1 MAMSHEHGTTLQAVQ
16 QLMKKNQVNKQQ
28 ISIYAPL
35 KLLKNVIYNL
45 IRYEKINAALVVVEF
60 YNAMFTFVPL
70 R

>member
-35 KLLKNVIYNL
+35 KLLKNFIYNL

>member
-60 YNAMFTFVPL
+60 YNVMFTFVPL

>member
-16 QLMKKNQVNKQQ
+16 QLMKKNQVHKQQ

-35 KLLKNVIYNL
+35 KLLKNFIYNL